1 MKSGH
6 FITGMLYLAFA
17 LRLSFSCTTAQQ
29 SISNKNLME
38 KETIH
43 KSIIR
48 DFYRRAV
55 GEGDLSF
62 AEQLIADDYIQ
73 HSTAVKPGKVG
84 LLEAL
89 AYMKQ
94 MPKPPTTSAP
104 FMRLI
109 AEGDYVVTNM
119 SFGWAGKQKAVIDL
133 FRFRNGQIV
142 EHWDAIADQPENS
155 LNGHALMDGS
165 LPAETSEQTGLNK
178 AKVADFMESVLMHRQ
193 VDKLPE
199 FVADTLIQHRPE
211 IANGRSGLL
220 TYLQKQPDQ
229 QRVDSVLRLIAEGD
243 FVVVQSSGTWQQK
256 STVFYDVFRLEDKQ
270 IVEHWG
276 LK

>member
-1 MKSGH
+1 MG
-6 FITGMLYLAFA
+6 
-17 LRLSFSCTTAQQ
+17 
-29 SISNKNLME
+29 

-55 GEGDLSF
+55 GEGDLAF
-62 AEQLIADDYIQ
+62 AEQIIADDYIQ
-73 HSTAVKPGKVG
+73 HSTTVKPGKPG

-94 MPKPPTTSAP
+94 MPKPPATSAP

-133 FRFRNGQIV
+133 FRFRDGQVV
-142 EHWDAIADQPENS
+142 EHWDAMADQPETT
-155 LNGHALMDGS
+155 LNGHALIDGP
-165 LPAETSEQTGLNK
+165 LPRETPQSTSQNKTLVTDCMEQIFIN
-178 AKVADFMESVLMHRQ
+178 RQ
-193 VDKLPE
+193 LEKLSD
-199 FVADTLIQHRPE
+199 FVADTLKQHRPE
-211 IANGRSGLL
+211 IANGLSGLK
-220 TYLQKQPDQ
+220 TYLQPQPEYQ
-229 QRVDSVLRLIAEGD
+229 TVEKVLLIIAEGD

-256 STVFYDVFRLEDKQ
+256 PTVFYDVFRLDEGL

>member
-1 MKSGH
+1 
-6 FITGMLYLAFA
+6 
-17 LRLSFSCTTAQQ
+17 
-29 SISNKNLME
+29 ME

-55 GEGDLSF
+55 REGDLTF
-62 AEQLIADDYIQ
+62 AEQIIADDYIQ
-73 HSTAVKPGKVG
+73 HSTTVKPGKAG

-94 MPKPPTTSAP
+94 MPKPPTTSVP
-104 FMRLI
+104 FIRLI

-133 FRFRNGQIV
+133 FRFRDGQVV
-142 EHWDAIADQPENS
+142 EHWDAMADQPEIT
-155 LNGHALMDGS
+155 LNGHALIDGP
-165 LPAETSEQTGLNK
+165 LPHETPESTSQNK
-178 AKVADFMESVLMHRQ
+178 ARVADFIEQ
-193 VDKLPE
+193 VFIKRKLEKLPD
-199 FVADTLIQHRPE
+199 FVADTLKQHRPE
-211 IANGRSGLL
+211 IANGLSGLKA
-220 TYLQKQPDQ
+220 YLQQQPAQ
-229 QRVDSVLRLIAEGD
+229 QTVENVLRIIAEGD

-256 STVFYDVFRLEDKQ
+256 PTVFYDVFRLDEGL